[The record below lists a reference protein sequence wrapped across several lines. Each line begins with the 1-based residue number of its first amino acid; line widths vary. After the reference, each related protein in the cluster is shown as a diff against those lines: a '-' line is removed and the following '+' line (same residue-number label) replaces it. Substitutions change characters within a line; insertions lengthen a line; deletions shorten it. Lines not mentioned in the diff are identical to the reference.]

1 MCVREKGRRSVQR
14 ILLCAPGV
22 LSLEILNGNKLMCT
36 RSTGLDKFSATH
48 LGIPATFWKL
58 FALLDD
64 FSPSS
69 VWRLVCARA
78 RIRAAGTTEQ

>member
-1 MCVREKGRRSVQR
+1 
-14 ILLCAPGV
+14 
-22 LSLEILNGNKLMCT
+22 MCT
-36 RSTGLDKFSATH
+36 RSTGLDTFSATH

-64 FSPSS
+64 FSPSP

-78 RIRAAGTTEQ
+78 RIRAEGTTEQGTPRFSDCLLDPSSFRFEFVTF